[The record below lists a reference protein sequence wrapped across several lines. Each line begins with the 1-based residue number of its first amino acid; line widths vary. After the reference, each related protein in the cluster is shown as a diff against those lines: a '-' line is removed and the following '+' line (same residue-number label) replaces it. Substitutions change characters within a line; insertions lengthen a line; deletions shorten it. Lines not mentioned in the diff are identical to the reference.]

1 MKKRVKDRDEGKKIK
16 TENRT
21 KENENSRSRN
31 GGGGDGISRVL
42 ASVILC
48 EPVNN
53 RAKCAVSHLRQT
65 LATTTVPRDPKDL
78 CFRLTATAA
87 AARVKILF
95 NAPGFVFPPSTRIA
109 VVSKLQSKSKT
120 EKPVTRIR
128 LNHAHN
134 GLRPRYSK
142 NPLIFMLPMRPVEAV
157 VVRAR
162 LKLYITIM
170 RIDVLECDRFRY

>member
-31 GGGGDGISRVL
+31 GGGGDGISRVR
-42 ASVILC
+42 ARVILC

-95 NAPGFVFPPSTRIA
+95 NASGFVFPPSH
-109 VVSKLQSKSKT
+109 SYCCCFQ
-120 EKPVTRIR
+120 
-128 LNHAHN
+128 
-134 GLRPRYSK
+134 
-142 NPLIFMLPMRPVEAV
+142 
-157 VVRAR
+157 
-162 LKLYITIM
+162 ITIEIKN
-170 RIDVLECDRFRY
+170 RKTGDANTFKSRTQWSAPEVFEKSANIYVVDATRRSSRRPCTS